1 MDRLIVSPSPHQKS
15 NMSTQGIMI
24 SVLVSL
30 LPAVVASGIIF
41 GLKAIL
47 VILTCVSS
55 SLIFEYGCRLI
66 MKKKQTISDLS
77 AAVTGVILS
86 LNLPATIPLWQAIIG
101 SFIAIVIV
109 KQLFGGLGQNF
120 ANPAITARIVLM
132 LSFTSSMTTWV
143 EPFFYKKND
152 IVSSA
157 TPLVK
162 EWVNGQSP
170 FSYKELFLGTTGGCI
185 GETCALALLIGGL
198 YLIIRRIIS
207 PATPV
212 AFIGSVA
219 LLAWISG
226 GDVLYQ
232 LLSGGLILGAFFMA
246 TDYVTSPVTNK
257 GRFIFGIGC
266 GVITFLIRQFGS
278 YPEGVSF
285 SILLMNILTPYI
297 DRFTRT
303 KPIGTKKQIA
313 QNDKKMK
320 LPKAPLVIM
329 LICGSICGLLIAAYE
344 ATYTDTTGLITDSL
358 QKGLNEIYGESD
370 TEYRMLKNED
380 GTVKTYD
387 GVTSIIVNDNKQV
400 AFEIISD
407 GYTKGGLH
415 TLIGIDENGKL
426 KNISIIS
433 ISETQGLGTKVKN
446 RSFLDQFV
454 GIDSDDYNVEGITGA
469 TYSVKGIKNAVNLA
483 INIYNEHKEEILGE

>member
-15 NMSTQGIMI
+15 NMSTQGIMLC
-24 SVLVSL
+24 VLVSL

-198 YLIIRRIIS
+198 YLIIRRIILTS
-207 PATPV
+207 NACCIYSVFCCTPRLD
-212 AFIGSVA
+212 FR
-219 LLAWISG
+219 WRCP
-226 GDVLYQ
+226 
-232 LLSGGLILGAFFMA
+232 LS
-246 TDYVTSPVTNK
+246 
-257 GRFIFGIGC
+257 
-266 GVITFLIRQFGS
+266 
-278 YPEGVSF
+278 
-285 SILLMNILTPYI
+285 
-297 DRFTRT
+297 
-303 KPIGTKKQIA
+303 
-313 QNDKKMK
+313 
-320 LPKAPLVIM
+320 APFRW
-329 LICGSICGLLIAAYE
+329 
-344 ATYTDTTGLITDSL
+344 TDSGASSWQPTMSPPLL
-358 QKGLNEIYGESD
+358 QTRADSSSVSARSYHLLDK
-370 TEYRMLKNED
+370 
-380 GTVKTYD
+380 TVW
-387 GVTSIIVNDNKQV
+387 Q
-400 AFEIISD
+400 
-407 GYTKGGLH
+407 LP
-415 TLIGIDENGKL
+415 
-426 KNISIIS
+426 
-433 ISETQGLGTKVKN
+433 
-446 RSFLDQFV
+446 
-454 GIDSDDYNVEGITGA
+454 
-469 TYSVKGIKNAVNLA
+469 
-483 INIYNEHKEEILGE
+483 